1 MISKI
6 LSGATSGAEGYIVT
20 AEADISQGLPGF
32 DIVGLP
38 DSAVKESKDRV
49 RAAINNCGLTFP
61 IKRITVNLAPAD
73 TRKEGPSFDLPIA
86 MAILSGM
93 GAVSR
98 SDVKNA
104 LFIGELSL
112 DGEIRPVAGTL
123 PIILAAKNSGVKT
136 CVTPYGNRM
145 EAALVEGVEVLGAK
159 NLTEVINH
167 WRGEPIEPSKR
178 DFKEFRRESD
188 EDFAD
193 VKGQTAVK
201 RALEIGAAGGHNILI
216 VGPPGSGKTM
226 LAKRFETI
234 MPPMSF
240 SECLEVAKIY
250 SVAGTGAV
258 GGAGGAVNL
267 KNSLFF
273 RRPFRAPHHT
283 ASEAS
288 VTGGGKTPK
297 PGEISLA
304 HNGVLFLDEFPEFS
318 RRALEVLRQPL
329 EEKTVTVSRVS
340 GTVTYPADF
349 LLIASMN
356 PCPCGFYGSGN
367 KCSCSQKDIAKYQ
380 SKISGPLLDRID
392 IQVESVFI
400 DYKEISSERKEEASA
415 EILKRVTAA
424 RKIQEERYKNDSIKV
439 NARLNAR
446 LLEKYCKL
454 DVECDTMLKSVYDRL
469 KLSARG
475 YHKIL
480 KIARTIADLSG
491 KELIDKFCVAEAVN
505 YRALDRKYF

>member
-6 LSGATSGAEGYIVT
+6 YSGATFGVEGYIVT
-20 AEADISQGLPGF
+20 TEADISQGLPGF

-49 RAAINNCGLTFP
+49 RAAIKNCGLTFP

-86 MAILSGM
+86 MALLSGM

-98 SDVKNA
+98 LDVKNA

-112 DGEIRPVAGTL
+112 DGGIRPVAGTL
-123 PIILAAKNSGVKT
+123 PIVLAAKKAGIKT
-136 CVTPYGNRM
+136 CVTPFENRM

-167 WRGEPIEPSKR
+167 WRGEPIQPAKR
-178 DFKEFRRESD
+178 DIIEFPAQSD
-188 EDFAD
+188 DDFSD
-193 VKGQTAVK
+193 VKGQAGLK
-201 RALEIGAAGGHNILI
+201 RALEVSAAGGHNVLI

-234 MPPMSF
+234 MPPMTF
-240 SECLEVAKIY
+240 SECLEVTKIY
-250 SVAGTGAV
+250 SVAGTTSQ
-258 GGAGGAVNL
+258 
-267 KNSLFF
+267 KNSLIY

-283 ASEAS
+283 ASEMS
-288 VTGGGKTPK
+288 VTGGGKIPK

-318 RRALEVLRQPL
+318 IRALEVLRQPL
-329 EEKTVTVSRVS
+329 EEKTVTVSRVA
-340 GTVTYPADF
+340 GTITYPADF

-356 PCPCGFYGSGN
+356 PCPCGFYGYG
-367 KCSCSQKDIAKYQ
+367 KCSCSQKEILKYQ
-380 SKISGPLLDRID
+380 GKISGPLLDRID
-392 IQVESVFI
+392 IQTESVFI
-400 DYKEISSERKEEASA
+400 DYKEISSEKSEETSA
-415 EILKRVTAA
+415 EILKRVIAA
-424 RKIQEERYKNDSIKV
+424 RKIQEKRYKNDPIKL
-439 NARLNAR
+439 NAHLTARLID
-446 LLEKYCKL
+446 KYCKL
-454 DVECDTMLKSVYDRL
+454 DSECEIMLKSVYDRL

-480 KIARTIADLSG
+480 KLARTIADLNG
-491 KELIDKFCVAEAVN
+491 KESLDKLCVAEAVS
-505 YRALDRKYF
+505 YRALDRKYS

>member
-6 LSGATSGAEGYIVT
+6 LSGATSGVEGYIVT

-49 RAAINNCGLTFP
+49 RAAINNCGLNFP

-86 MAILSGM
+86 IALLSGM

-98 SDVKNA
+98 ADVKNT

-123 PIILAAKNSGVKT
+123 PIVLAAKKAGVKT
-136 CVTPYGNRM
+136 CVTPFENRM
-145 EAALVEGVEVLGAK
+145 EAALVADMEILGAK
-159 NLTEVINH
+159 SLTEVINH
-167 WRGEPIEPSKR
+167 WRGEPIEPAKHSFEEFQIKSDD
-178 DFKEFRRESD
+178 DFS
-188 EDFAD
+188 D
-193 VKGQTAVK
+193 VKGQAAVK
-201 RALEIGAAGGHNILI
+201 RALEISAAGGHNVLI
-216 VGPPGSGKTM
+216 IGPPGSGKTM

-234 MPPMSF
+234 SPPMSF
-240 SECLEVAKIY
+240 TECLEVTKIY
-250 SVAGTGAV
+250 SVAGTV
-258 GGAGGAVNL
+258 Q
-267 KNSLFF
+267 KNALWR

-288 VTGGGKTPK
+288 ITGGGKTPK

-367 KCSCSQKDIAKYQ
+367 KCSCSRKEIAKYQ

-400 DYKEISSERKEEASA
+400 DYKEISSEKKEESSA

-424 RKIQEERYKNDSIKV
+424 RKIQEERYKNDGINV
-439 NARLNAR
+439 NARLTAR

-454 DVECDTMLKSVYDRL
+454 DAESKTMLKSVYDRL

-480 KIARTIADLSG
+480 RLARTIADLNQ
-491 KELIDKFCVAEAVN
+491 KEAVDKFCVAEAVS